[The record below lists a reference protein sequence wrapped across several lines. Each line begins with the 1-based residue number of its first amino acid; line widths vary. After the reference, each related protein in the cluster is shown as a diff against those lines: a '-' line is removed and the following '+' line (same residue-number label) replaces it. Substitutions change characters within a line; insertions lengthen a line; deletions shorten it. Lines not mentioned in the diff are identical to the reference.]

1 LSKATHRQAQDAA
14 RKKEKRKL
22 SRAEKK
28 QIEALIRTAK
38 GDGKAHTAQQSIP
51 YLAMYPDGIC
61 KVTEKKYSKSIS
73 FEDINYQL
81 AGSDDKTAIFENWCD
96 FLNYFDAS
104 VSVQLSFINQGTR
117 QEQAEQAIHIP
128 KQDDAFNSIRN
139 EYTDMLKNQL
149 AKGNNG
155 LVKQKYITFSIEA
168 DNLAAAKSRLAR
180 LETDIL
186 NNFKVL
192 GVSAHP
198 LNGAERLKVLHGVFH
213 PEGEPFSFDWAWLA
227 PSGLSTKDFIAP
239 SSFRFGEGRYFRM
252 GRKIGAVS
260 FLEILAPELNDRILA
275 DMLDLETGVIVNLHI
290 RSIDQSEAIKT
301 IKRKITDLD
310 KMKIEEQKKA
320 VRSGYDMDI
329 IPSDLATYGGEAK
342 NLLQDLQSR
351 NERMFLLTFLVVNM
365 ADTKRKLENDIF
377 AAAGIAQKYNCALTR
392 LDYQQEDGLMSSVPL
407 GENRIA
413 IQRGLTTSSTAIFI
427 PFITQELF
435 QTGEALYYGL
445 NALSNNMILCD
456 RKLLKN
462 PNGLILGTPG
472 SGKSFSAK
480 REIVNA
486 FLITTDTIYVSD
498 PECEYA
504 PVVNRLHGQVINLS
518 PNSTQYINPMDI
530 NLNYSEDDN
539 PLALKSDF
547 LLSLCELVIGGK
559 EGLQPVDKTVIDRA
573 VRNVYRPFL
582 ADPDPAKMPVLGDLY
597 DELLKQPEPEAARIA
612 AALELY
618 VSGSLNVFNHR
629 TNVELN
635 NRLVCFDIKQLGKQ
649 LKKLGMLIVQDQVW
663 NRVTVNRAEKKATR
677 YYMDEFHLLL
687 KEEQTAAYSVEI
699 WKRFRKWGGIPTAI
713 TQNVKDL
720 LSSHEVEN
728 IFENSDFV
736 LMLNQAQG
744 DRAILAKQ
752 LGISPQ
758 QMKYV
763 THTEAGEGLLFY
775 GNVIL
780 PFVDHFP
787 KDTEL
792 YRVMTTKPEEVS
804 AT

>member
-1 LSKATHRQAQDAA
+1 MSKRQAAQARAA
-14 RKKEKRKL
+14 VPAKGKRKL
-22 SRAEKK
+22 TRAEKK
-28 QIEALIRTAK
+28 QIESIIRQAK
-38 GDGKAHTAQQSIP
+38 GDGKAHTAQQTIP
-51 YLAMYPDGIC
+51 YLQMYPDGIC
-61 KVTEKKYSKSIS
+61 QVTDKKYSKSIV

-104 VSVQLSFINQGTR
+104 VSVQLSFINQGTQR
-117 QEQAEQAIHIP
+117 EEAEKAIDIP
-128 KQDDAFNSIRN
+128 MQDDAFNSIRS
-139 EYTDMLKNQL
+139 EYAGMLKNQL
-149 AKGNNG
+149 SKGNNG
-155 LVKQKYITFSIEA
+155 LVKHKYITFSIEA
-168 DNLAAAKSRLAR
+168 GNPAAAKSRLAR
-180 LETDIL
+180 IETDIL

-192 GVSAHP
+192 GVTARP
-198 LNGAERLKVLHGVFH
+198 LNGQERLKVLHGVFH
-213 PEGEPFSFDWAWLA
+213 PDGEPFAFSYDWLA
-227 PSGLSTKDFIAP
+227 PAGLTTKDFIAP

-260 FLEILAPELNDRILA
+260 FLEILAPELNDRMLA
-275 DMLDLETGVIVNLHI
+275 DILDLETGVIVNLHI
-290 RSIDQSEAIKT
+290 RSIDQTEAIKT

-329 IPSDLATYGGEAK
+329 IPSDLATFGSEAK

-365 ADTKRKLENDIF
+365 ADTKRKLENDVF

-392 LDYQQEDGLMSSVPL
+392 LDYQQEAGLMSSVPL
-407 GENRIA
+407 GENLVP

-456 RKLLKN
+456 RKQLKN

-472 SGKSFSAK
+472 SGKSFAAK
-480 REIVNA
+480 REMTNA
-486 FLITTDTIYVSD
+486 FLITDDDIIICD
-498 PECEYA
+498 PEAEYFSL
-504 PVVNRLHGQVINLS
+504 VQRLNGQVVRLS
-518 PNSTQYINPMDI
+518 PAGKGMDGKPQYVNPMDI

-547 LLSLCELVIGGK
+547 ILSLCELVIGGK

-597 DELLKQPEPEAARIA
+597 NELLKQPEPEAARIA

-629 TNVELN
+629 TNVELS

-649 LKKLGMLIVQDQVW
+649 LKKLGICSNENVW
-663 NRVTVNRAEKKATR
+663 
-677 YYMDEFHLLL
+677 LLL
-687 KEEQTAAYSVEI
+687 PVRA
-699 WKRFRKWGGIPTAI
+699 
-713 TQNVKDL
+713 L
-720 LSSHEVEN
+720 
-728 IFENSDFV
+728 FEDIIECND
-736 LMLNQAQG
+736 N
-744 DRAILAKQ
+744 
-752 LGISPQ
+752 
-758 QMKYV
+758 
-763 THTEAGEGLLFY
+763 
-775 GNVIL
+775 
-780 PFVDHFP
+780 
-787 KDTEL
+787 
-792 YRVMTTKPEEVS
+792 
-804 AT
+804 

>member
-1 LSKATHRQAQDAA
+1 MSTANAKHAGNR
-14 RKKEKRKL
+14 RKL
-22 SRAEKK
+22 TRAEKK
-28 QIEALIRTAK
+28 EIAALIRAAK
-38 GDGKAHTAQQSIP
+38 GDGKAHTAQQTIP

-61 KVTEKKYSKSIS
+61 KVTEKKYSKSIAYD
-73 FEDINYQL
+73 DINYQL
-81 AGSDDKTAIFENWCD
+81 AQADDKTAIFENWCD
-96 FLNYFDAS
+96 FLNYFDAT
-104 VSVQLSFINQGTR
+104 VSVQLSFINRGTR
-117 QEQAEQAIHIP
+117 SGGAEEVVAIP
-128 KQDDAFNSIRN
+128 AQNDAFNSIRT
-139 EYTDMLKNQL
+139 EYADMLKHQL

-155 LVKQKYITFSIEA
+155 FVKSKYITFSVEA
-168 DNLAAAKSRLAR
+168 DNLNAAKARLAR
-180 LETDIL
+180 IETDIL

-192 GVSAHP
+192 GAAARP
-198 LNGAERLKVLHGVFH
+198 MTGYERLEALHSVFH
-213 PEGEPFSFDWAWLA
+213 PDGEPFRFSWDWLT
-227 PSGLSTKDFIAP
+227 PSGLTTKDFIAP

-260 FLEILAPELNDRILA
+260 FLEILAPELNDRMLA
-275 DMLDLETGVIVNLHI
+275 DILDLETGIVVNLHI
-290 RSIDQSEAIKT
+290 KSIDQTEAIKT

-329 IPSDLATYGGEAK
+329 IPSDLAMFGGEAK

-392 LDYQQEDGLMSSVPL
+392 LDYQQEAGLMSSVPL
-407 GENRIA
+407 GENLIP

-435 QTGEALYYGL
+435 QLGAALYYGL
-445 NALSNNMILCD
+445 NALSSNMILCD
-456 RKLLKN
+456 RKRLKN

-472 SGKSFSAK
+472 SGKSFAAK
-480 REIVNA
+480 REITNA
-486 FLITTDTIYVSD
+486 FLITDDDIIICD
-498 PECEYA
+498 PEAEYY
-504 PVVNRLHGQVINLS
+504 PLVRRLHGQVIRIS
-518 PNSTQYINPMDI
+518 PTSTQYVNPMDI

-559 EGLQPVDKTVIDRA
+559 EGLMPVEKTVIDRS

-582 ADPDPAKMPVLGDLY
+582 AAPDPAKMPILGDLY
-597 DELLKQPEPEAARIA
+597 DELLRQPEPEAARVA

-629 TNVELN
+629 TNVELS

-663 NRVTVNRAEKKATR
+663 NRVTINRAEKKSTR

-720 LSSHEVEN
+720 LSSREVEN

-744 DRAILAKQ
+744 DREILARQ
-752 LGISPQ
+752 LNISPQ

-763 THTEAGEGLLFY
+763 THTEAGEGLIFY
-775 GNVIL
+775 GNVVL
-780 PFVDHFP
+780 PFLDRFP
-787 KDTEL
+787 QNTEL
-792 YRVMTTKPEEVS
+792 YRVMTTRPEEVGG
-804 AT
+804 T